1 MNPHPSRLRRETS
14 RFFKFTIVGIIGAV
28 VDFGI
33 FNLLNSIL
41 GVWFLLAS
49 AVSFTAAVAS
59 NFLWNRFWTYPD
71 SRSKPVAQQA
81 GQFALVNL
89 IGLAIRTG
97 ILAWTEAP
105 MIRWAGTL
113 LNNVAPLRAAL
124 DLFGLAHNAT
134 VLGRNLA
141 VALAVIIVMFW
152 NFAINRIWTYSDA
165 P

>member
-1 MNPHPSRLRRETS
+1 MKPSSSRLRREST
-14 RFFKFTIVGIIGAV
+14 RFFKFTVVGIIGAV

-33 FNLLNSIL
+33 FNLLNSFL
-41 GVWFLLAS
+41 GVWFLLAG
-49 AVSFTAAVAS
+49 ALSFTAAVAS

-71 SRSKPVAQQA
+71 SRSKPIAQQA

-89 IGLAIRTG
+89 IGLGIRTG
-97 ILAWTEAP
+97 ILAWSEAP
-105 MIRWAGTL
+105 MIRLADTL
-113 LNNVAPLRAAL
+113 LGNVAPLRSAL
-124 DLFGLAHNAT
+124 DLFGLANNAT

-141 VALAVIIVMFW
+141 LALAVIIVMFW